1 MRGARRTAGVA
12 RGAAVLQPDPSTSL
26 PQCIWCWMEQ
36 PDHQLKSC
44 PEKRTPD
51 MSDFKQARAVRTRSV
66 GLQRS
71 RGQPSGCTKVEQ
83 QAHEATYKAT
93 HQQRTR
99 ALVVDAVSV
108 TLGVLTPAS
117 LFRVLAADIAADTLM
132 YVAEAGL
139 YVADPDFVNSS
150 KPENRRAHTE
160 LIFTVET
167 QPLVAVDGGYQ
178 GQEAWRIE
186 RRNASAARARARI
199 DGAASDESGHDDEME
214 E

>member
-83 QAHEATYKAT
+83 AHEATYKAT

-99 ALVVDAVSV
+99 ALLVDAKAA
-108 TLGVLTPAS
+108 LAAHLEAAAQPLTPNGPFGQFTTYQ
-117 LFRVLAADIAADTLM
+117 LLAA
-132 YVAEAGL
+132 
-139 YVADPDFVNSS
+139 P
-150 KPENRRAHTE
+150 
-160 LIFTVET
+160 
-167 QPLVAVDGGYQ
+167 QVAVSDGLSG
-178 GQEAWRIE
+178 
-186 RRNASAARARARI
+186 
-199 DGAASDESGHDDEME
+199 SDHTQALKTCP
-214 E
+214 